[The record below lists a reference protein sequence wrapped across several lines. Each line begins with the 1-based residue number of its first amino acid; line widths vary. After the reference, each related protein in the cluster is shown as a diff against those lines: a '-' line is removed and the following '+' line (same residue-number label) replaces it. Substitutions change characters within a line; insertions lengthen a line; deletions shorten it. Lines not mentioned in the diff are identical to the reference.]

1 MYRVLPILTRSEV
14 EQCRKIA
21 ASAPFVDGR
30 YTNPHNKAKQNEQLH
45 DQAAYQSSAQLLH
58 AALVRSEEL
67 VNFAF
72 PVKIAP
78 PLITRYKP
86 PMKYGMHTDV
96 AYMQLPATALRSDLS
111 CTIFLNEPDSYDGG
125 ALHVQ
130 LGDGELRFKLN
141 PGEAIVYPSDL
152 LHEVE
157 PVTKGE
163 RLVAITFMQ
172 SRIQDPFRRNLLFN
186 LNEVAAL
193 EGLTMKPENFT
204 TLQLIQNQLL
214 RYWGDPPVRG

>member
-1 MYRVLPILTRSEV
+1 MYKVLPILTPEEV
-14 EQCRKIA
+14 EECRKIA
-21 ASAPFVDGR
+21 ATAPFVDGR
-30 YTNPHNKAKQNEQLH
+30 FTNPHNTAKQNEQLH
-45 DQAAYQSSAQLLH
+45 DQAAHQRSAQMLQ

-67 VNFAF
+67 LNFAF

-78 PLITRYKP
+78 PLITRYQPK
-86 PMKYGMHTDV
+86 MKYGLHTDV
-96 AYMQLPATALRSDLS
+96 AFMQLPTGRMRADLS
-111 CTIFLNEPDSYDGG
+111 CTIFLNEPESYDGG
-125 ALHVQ
+125 ALRVK
-130 LGDGELRFKLN
+130 LGDGDMRFKLK
-141 PGEAIVYPSDL
+141 PGEAILYPSDT

-172 SRIQDPFRRNLLFN
+172 SRIQDPFRRNLLYN

-204 TLQLIQNQLL
+204 MIQLIQNQLL
-214 RYWGDPPVRG
+214 RYWGDNP